1 MIMSGNSKNNN
12 KSKKDSSIAP
22 LTLRFIS
29 GPNVNKEV
37 VVDKEEMTIGRSKQA
52 DITIVDNLLSRIH
65 CKISFKKSIG
75 WQIEDL
81 NSSNGTWL
89 SGKQLKTP
97 EILLNLLNIRIGQSL
112 MEVEIGNTASEL
124 EESNI
129 TYSFDPESS
138 LTSVEFDSKA
148 EMTSE
153 DIREEHKRLSVIY
166 RVQNVLS
173 TVFEEEKIYPKVLDA
188 VLDVIEADYAYVLLY
203 EEVQGGIKSMIGRDR
218 KGNIID
224 PAQFAIS
231 DTVVS
236 FVRKNKEAI
245 LSIDP
250 PHDIRFATDTVIIN
264 KTNSVICVPILD
276 QKNLLGMI
284 YMASLDAGKEL
295 QEADLHLLAGVS
307 YTTAMALVNSR
318 LMQKNISNERMAAL
332 GSTAASLSHYIKNI
346 LTGIDGCLY
355 LLRMGIDDNDPDLS
369 NEAWGILSR
378 NHKRLSSLVMDLLN
392 LAKEQQLDIQ
402 TQNITEVITEAT
414 ELVIPNLK
422 KMGVE
427 VTIDAEMRSNP
438 LTAQI
443 DSQAI
448 HRVMLNLL
456 SNSGDAVHAKYAGK
470 PGGEIKISTKIVG
483 QGDSMV
489 ISIVDNGCGIDADSI
504 DSIFEMFYTG
514 KGDAGTGLGLA
525 VSKRLIEAHNGAIV
539 VESELGVHTTFN
551 LKLPKN
557 SKGTKT
563 EFINRN

>member
-1 MIMSGNSKNNN
+1 
-12 KSKKDSSIAP
+12 
-22 LTLRFIS
+22 
-29 GPNVNKEV
+29 
-37 VVDKEEMTIGRSKQA
+37 
-52 DITIVDNLLSRIH
+52 
-65 CKISFKKSIG
+65 
-75 WQIEDL
+75 
-81 NSSNGTWL
+81 
-89 SGKQLKTP
+89 
-97 EILLNLLNIRIGQSL
+97 
-112 MEVEIGNTASEL
+112 
-124 EESNI
+124 
-129 TYSFDPESS
+129 
-138 LTSVEFDSKA
+138 
-148 EMTSE
+148 
-153 DIREEHKRLSVIY
+153 
-166 RVQNVLS
+166 
-173 TVFEEEKIYPKVLDA
+173 
-188 VLDVIEADYAYVLLY
+188 
-203 EEVQGGIKSMIGRDR
+203 
-218 KGNIID
+218 
-224 PAQFAIS
+224 
-231 DTVVS
+231 
-236 FVRKNKEAI
+236 
-245 LSIDP
+245 
-250 PHDIRFATDTVIIN
+250 
-264 KTNSVICVPILD
+264 
-276 QKNLLGMI
+276 
-284 YMASLDAGKEL
+284 
-295 QEADLHLLAGVS
+295 
-307 YTTAMALVNSR
+307 
-318 LMQKNISNERMAAL
+318 MQKNISNERMAAL

-489 ISIVDNGCGIDADSI
+489 ISIADNGCGIDADSI